1 MKISIEYAN
10 DKDSQWLI
18 KNDEHVDGKTIKK
31 KISENEIIVVKE
43 QNKNIGYLRFG
54 FFWDEIP
61 FMNMLTIEEEY
72 RKQGIGKKL
81 VQFWE
86 KEMKKQNHNL
96 VMTSTLSNEEA
107 QHFYRKL
114 GYSDAGSL
122 LLPKEPLEILQIKKI

>member
-1 MKISIEYAN
+1 
-10 DKDSQWLI
+10 
-18 KNDEHVDGKTIKK
+18 
-31 KISENEIIVVKE
+31 
-43 QNKNIGYLRFG
+43 
-54 FFWDEIP
+54 
-61 FMNMLTIEEEY
+61 MNMLTIEEEY

-122 LLPKEPLEILQIKKI
+122 LLPKEPLEILQIKFG